1 MVTLTKIW
9 MSFTLRNIRQAVILN
24 CMYLHKTAGVAGGTV
39 AGKPEPS
46 VQTAASKSPQPQ
58 AAKPSASAPPA
69 VPRSASALVAAA
81 GLPMDKLSAS
91 IVSFARFFSLPLKP
105 EMMAAV
111 RRQALASSPTAQVDT
126 AKSAATVTAPT
137 ETAADTGAKNR
148 EALSLAAAAAEGK
161 GIELNPKG
169 LEAFAEA
176 IDPDWQ
182 KRQDPEGRNQRGRR
196 HKNHHEREGEN
207 APSKTGPVT
216 AAGVAEMA
224 LETVEKNPLLAILNR
239 LPGKNGQ
246 RWVVLPFSFCEHD
259 REFRVSLRI
268 LLETDNQALNRAVR
282 MALDIVESGKTENA
296 ETERRW
302 LFVLESANGPAGKRP
317 VNRLTVYL
325 QDELSPRACSSL
337 ARELSALMEIPP
349 GRISVKTRTESFP
362 CESGCGDDL
371 LRGIN
376 EAV

>member
-1 MVTLTKIW
+1 
-9 MSFTLRNIRQAVILN
+9 
-24 CMYLHKTAGVAGGTV
+24 MYVHKTAGVAGGTV

-46 VQTAASKSPQPQ
+46 VQTAASKPPPSQ

-91 IVSFARFFSLPLKP
+91 IVSFVRFFSLPLKP

-111 RRQALASSPTAQVDT
+111 RRQALAQPAATPSAAQADT
-126 AKSAATVTAPT
+126 AKSAATATAPA

-169 LEAFAEA
+169 LEVFAEA

-182 KRQDPEGRNQRGRR
+182 KRQDPEGHNQRGRR

-207 APSKTGPVT
+207 APPKTGPVT

-224 LETVEKNPLLAILNR
+224 LETAEKNPLLAILNR

-246 RWVVLPFSFCEHD
+246 RWVVLPFSFYEND

-268 LLETDNQALNRAVR
+268 LLETNNQALNRAAR
-282 MALDIVESGKTENA
+282 MALDIVESGKTGSA

-317 VNRLTVYL
+317 ANRLTVYL

-337 ARELSALMEIPP
+337 ARELSALMEIPA

-362 CESGCGDDL
+362 CESGCRDDL